1 MNTQTGAAMWTHSFL
16 LPDDPLR
23 DVLPLP
29 DAVIVRTSQYVASCS
44 LRVSARMHVQL
55 VGACV
60 VPSASPCHTHSA
72 LAQQTGQQ
80 KWLYDPPFGAIS
92 CMSMDN
98 ARLDAPNKLFVGSG
112 DAAIESLNVTMR
124 ERWYGA
130 EETHTIQTRSVHNSV
145 EHFLHVYGGR
155 CDMAVSLLLLLIE
168 SIRTHEPASFARGV
182 AALFCFGLSGSPP
195 CLCEPCPNRVC
206 GDCLHDSATVPVG
219 QPPRRRGSLKPTS
232 TQALV
237 EQYSTH
243 HVTSPD
249 CS

>member
-1 MNTQTGAAMWTHSFL
+1 MWTHSFL

-44 LRVSARMHVQL
+44 LRVSARMHMQL
-55 VGACV
+55 VGAFV

-92 CMSMDN
+92 CMSLDN

-168 SIRTHEPASFARGV
+168 SIRTHEPASFARDV
-182 AALFCFGLSGSPP
+182 ALSLLALSGSPFACVSP
-195 CLCEPCPNRVC
+195 APTEFV
-206 GDCLHDSATVPVG
+206 GIAYMTVP
-219 QPPRRRGSLKPTS
+219 QSLLDSHRG
-232 TQALV
+232 V
-237 EQYSTH
+237 E
-243 HVTSPD
+243 VA
-249 CS
+249 